1 MKAMNWQRVL
11 GVILFAAFAFGGT
24 FSDWSCH
31 SDNVS
36 VRQNAVTGSNKK

>member
-1 MKAMNWQRVL
+1 MKPTQRIV
-11 GVILFAAFAFGGT
+11 GVILFAVFAFGGT

-36 VRQNAVTGSNKK
+36 VRQNAVTAGSHKK